1 MHELWALSPYTH
13 SELQTA
19 TGQSLQIIASGKLNT
34 DSGPDFFDARIS
46 LDGQI
51 WSGNIELH
59 LRASDWKRHNHDSDP
74 AYYNV
79 ILHVVLI
86 DDEII
91 YDQQGVRIPTLVLT
105 EELLEIA
112 SESNLKNPLLPV
124 LTPGA
129 LEIFGVARLT
139 EKSKQLAVEL
149 RDLNGDM
156 ETLFQRHLFR
166 RFGMRTNSEAF
177 QQLAHSTPLSA
188 ISRQRNSVPD
198 LEALLFGQ
206 SGLLPEVP
214 TDSYSA
220 DLLLRYQLLQRKYDL
235 RKMHITAWKFMRMR
249 PSNFP
254 TVRISQLAAL
264 LHENDHLYT
273 RMVEEE
279 SLEVLYSL
287 LNLQSSAYWSEHFRF
302 GISSPKQ
309 TKHLGQEAARS
320 ILINA
325 VAGIRFFTG
334 IIRDDHNMQESAIQL
349 LKSLPP
355 EANNAVRHSGITPM
369 NALESQGILHLQSMT
384 SHVDTSKF
392 K

>member
-1 MHELWALSPYTH
+1 
-13 SELQTA
+13 
-19 TGQSLQIIASGKLNT
+19 
-34 DSGPDFFDARIS
+34 
-46 LDGQI
+46 
-51 WSGNIELH
+51 
-59 LRASDWKRHNHDSDP
+59 
-74 AYYNV
+74 V

-91 YDQQGVRIPTLVLT
+91 YDHQGVRIPTLVLT
-105 EELLEIA
+105 EELLDIA
-112 SESNLKNPLLPV
+112 SEFNTINPLLPV
-124 LTPGA
+124 LSPGA

-139 EKSKQLAVEL
+139 EKAKYLAVE
-149 RDLNGDM
+149 RRHLNGDM
-156 ETLFQRHLFR
+156 EALFQRQLFR

-177 QQLAHSTPLSA
+177 QQLAHSVPLSA
-188 ISRQRNSVPD
+188 ISRQRNSVAD
-198 LEALLFGQ
+198 LEAMLFGQ

-220 DLLLRYQLLQRKYDL
+220 DLLLRYKLLQRKYDL

-264 LHENDHLYT
+264 LHQNDHLYT

-309 TKHLGQEAARS
+309 TKHLGQEAVRS

-349 LKSLPP
+349 LKSVPP

-384 SHVDTSKF
+384 SRVDTSKF